1 MLKDLN
7 GYIEPVA
14 VITLDNTIDLHDAD
28 LLDELC
34 SDKFGIVITERI
46 LQCLKT
52 EQWLNGDV
60 ISCYLQ
66 LLAQRSLRD
75 EMVPKIL
82 PIVHCISDFLKEFAV
97 ERRYDEVNPSLWIG
111 ACAKDIPTQSN
122 HFIAVP
128 SCASLRTACLV
139 RIR

>member
-1 MLKDLN
+1 MNHKAKKRKKPESLTKS
-7 GYIEPVA
+7 GQKVSEPVA
-14 VITLDNTIDLHDAD
+14 VITLDDTIDLHDAY
-28 LLDELC
+28 LLYVLC

-75 EMVPKIL
+75 EMVPKIYAFDSFFYPEL
-82 PIVHCISDFLKEFAV
+82 AKKGPKAV
-97 ERRYDEVNPSLWIG
+97 LNWTINAYI
-111 ACAKDIPTQSN
+111 
-122 HFIAVP
+122 F
-128 SCASLRTACLV
+128 
-139 RIR
+139 